1 MTSAVGKTRLG
12 ASASASASA
21 GDVGL
26 STLLER
32 GTFSSTSQ

>member
-12 ASASASASA
+12 A
-21 GDVGL
+21 GVVGL
-26 STLLER
+26 STLRER

>member
-12 ASASASASA
+12 ASASA